1 MLNAIL
7 FAPAGA
13 AWTVLWRS
21 GRRAVTAA
29 VVASVVIEC
38 AQAVLGVGAADVADV
53 AANSVGAALGAGLA
67 VLVGRGVGGQI
78 DRRTIVFVTLAV
90 LTPGTVGFT
99 IAERGAAQR
108 QRTIER
114 ELVAELTTTTRS
126 DVDAMLS
133 DPVAAERLF
142 SRISVRPDGVSR
154 MPTAIELRY
163 PATFLGLHR
172 CVTITWLAA
181 GPVVER
187 HSGSPCTDPLT

>member
-1 MLNAIL
+1 
-7 FAPAGA
+7 
-13 AWTVLWRS
+13 
-21 GRRAVTAA
+21 
-29 VVASVVIEC
+29 
-38 AQAVLGVGAADVADV
+38 VLGVGAADVADV
-53 AANSVGAALGAGLA
+53 AANSIGAALGAGVA
-67 VLVGRGVGGQI
+67 VLAARRVVGQI
-78 DRRTIVFVTLAV
+78 DRRTLVIVTLAA
-90 LTPGTVGFT
+90 LTLGIVGFT
-99 IAERGAAQR
+99 VAERGAARR

-114 ELVAELTTTTRS
+114 ELVAELSTTTRS

-154 MPTAIELRY
+154 TPTAIELRY

-172 CVTITWLAA
+172 CVTITWLAV